1 MDIGR
6 AMPSGS
12 GRAQRLDPFSLP
24 VRFQASDGRADE
36 QVRQIELH
44 RERVVV
50 RRTVRGMRMALNLP
64 VSAFRG
70 VALRMVPADERQPG
84 ALVLMLEHR
93 DPALSL
99 PLFTADTG
107 SDIVADWQSWGKVL
121 GRPLLVADPDG
132 SLRQPLT
139 TLGALEVN
147 LATARR
153 RRRAAIRQ
161 RRPSILLRRRP
172 GRRTDTPTVHREDEI
187 IARN

>member
-1 MDIGR
+1 LRAGLGHYGSNDRATQSGGEALRRQMDIGR

-12 GRAQRLDPFSLP
+12 GRAQRLDPLSLP

-70 VALRMVPADERQPG
+70 IALRMVPADERQPG

-93 DPALSL
+93 DPAL
-99 PLFTADTG
+99 
-107 SDIVADWQSWGKVL
+107 
-121 GRPLLVADPDG
+121 
-132 SLRQPLT
+132 
-139 TLGALEVN
+139 
-147 LATARR
+147 
-153 RRRAAIRQ
+153 
-161 RRPSILLRRRP
+161 
-172 GRRTDTPTVHREDEI
+172 
-187 IARN
+187 